1 MKMCRNYD
9 EKMKLMAARTGLRG
23 LTYED
28 IQRHLDRYGIRSEL
42 SRFKIKRMSGGQRSR
57 LVIAAAMWTKPHIL
71 VLDEPTNFLDN
82 ETMLALV
89 EAIRTYKGG
98 VLLISHNE
106 QFVNNVSTSQWVIHD
121 GVVVEKSVK

>member
-1 MKMCRNYD
+1 
-9 EKMKLMAARTGLRG
+9 
-23 LTYED
+23 
-28 IQRHLDRYGIRSEL
+28 
-42 SRFKIKRMSGGQRSR
+42 MSGGQRSR

-106 QFVNNVSTSQWVIHD
+106 QFVNNVSTSQWVIDD
-121 GVVVEKSVK
+121 GVVLEKSVK